1 MSFKTKGYQLIK
13 KAIPEDMAKLANN
26 YLLVKEQV
34 LYTLMKNKIISPY
47 QQEYGNFNDRQ
58 VMGAFSIYGD
68 VLMDCFLLKLQKQV
82 EKVIGIKLYPTYS
95 YARVYKKGHELKIHT
110 DRKECKF
117 STTLNL
123 GGDSWPI
130 YMGKTSVTLK
140 PGDMVIYRGCDIE
153 HYRKP
158 FTGNYC
164 CQVFLHYVD
173 EEFKENK
180 LDGRP
185 HIGFARYNGLQNP
198 MIYDN
203 NK

>member
-1 MSFKTKGYQLIK
+1 MSFKTKGYQLVKQI
-13 KAIPEDMAKLANN
+13 IPQDMAKLANN
-26 YLLVKEQV
+26 YLLVREQV
-34 LYTLMKNKIISPY
+34 FNTLINNKIISPY
-47 QQEYGNFNDRQ
+47 QQEYGIYNDQQ
-58 VMGAFSIYGD
+58 VSGAFAIYGD

-82 EKVIGIKLYPTYS
+82 EKIIGVKLYPTYS
-95 YARVYKKGHELKIHT
+95 YARVYKKGNELKIHK
-110 DRKECKF
+110 DRNECKF

-130 YMGKTSVTLK
+130 YMDKKSITLK
-140 PGDMVIYRGCDIE
+140 PGDMVIYKGCDIA

-158 FTGNYC
+158 FIGNYC

-173 EEFKENK
+173 EEFKEK
-180 LDGRP
+180 HLDGRP
-185 HIGFARYNGLQNP
+185 HIGFARYNGLENP

>member
-1 MSFKTKGYQLIK
+1 MSFKTKRYQLVKQI
-13 KAIPEDMAKLANN
+13 IPQDMAKLANN
-26 YLLVKEQV
+26 YLLVREQV
-34 LYTLMKNKIISPY
+34 FNTLINNKIISPY
-47 QQEYGNFNDRQ
+47 QQEYGIYNDQQ
-58 VMGAFSIYGD
+58 VSGAFAIYGD

-82 EKVIGIKLYPTYS
+82 EKIIGVKLYPTYS
-95 YARVYKKGHELKIHT
+95 YARVYKKGNELKIHK
-110 DRKECKF
+110 DRNECKF

-130 YMGKTSVTLK
+130 YMDKKSITLK

-173 EEFKENK
+173 EEFKQNE

-185 HIGFARYNGLQNP
+185 HIGLSRYNGSEKP
-198 MIYDN
+198 IIYDN